1 MTHAAAS
8 RRGFGEPPVL
18 APVPRPLRAAL
29 ARLLNRCVDES
40 TPAKDLLLELE
51 GASLALRIDGIG
63 AQCVLIARSGAFS
76 VEASVEAPT
85 AELRA
90 TPLDMLALARG
101 GGVSGLRRTG
111 AELTGDLPTAEQFAE
126 VLRLSRPDLEEELAR
141 WIGDL
146 AAHEIGRAGRAL
158 VGWLRRAGEA
168 LTLNA
173 AEYLQE
179 ESRALPAALEAEA
192 FFSDVER
199 LRDDV
204 ERAAARLTRLEQLRT
219 AECAVSDSSSGS

>member
-29 ARLLNRCVDES
+29 TRLLNRCVDES

-63 AQCVLIARSGAFS
+63 AQCAFS